1 MHVWERP
8 IDGMGFI
15 LQQIVS
21 HTSDIDRI
29 DVVLSIVVLSTVSYN
44 CSVFA
49 CSYFGFENVEII
61 LWGGR
66 GGKATSGEG
75 SEAVRD
81 SRIL

>member
-29 DVVLSIVVLSTVSYN
+29 DVVLSIVSCN